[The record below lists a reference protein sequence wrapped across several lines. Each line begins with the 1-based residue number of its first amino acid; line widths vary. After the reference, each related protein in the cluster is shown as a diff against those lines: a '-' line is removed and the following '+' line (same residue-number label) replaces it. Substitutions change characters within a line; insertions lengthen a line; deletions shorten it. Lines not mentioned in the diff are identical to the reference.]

1 MSEIQVNKG
10 VITAPA
16 GSTAQTELGR
26 DVSSVI
32 WHETDSRNTP
42 IISLL
47 GGKLFQEGDDK
58 ESSVPAII
66 KKEAATEYKYDVI
79 EKDALG
85 RSWVGGAAVAS
96 TSEETVP
103 FASAAGIDAGM
114 ILRKQDK
121 DTPEVIMCITY
132 TSSTEIEA
140 KRNLGSTA
148 YEIAGGDTWKCVG
161 FAQKDGGSKRG
172 VRTVIAA
179 ARTRY
184 LQVQRNT
191 FGITMQLQNSD
202 EVVNVKAWSEEM
214 KIAAREHNLD
224 KEGTF
229 WYGPNADST
238 TDSSSNTVFLARGI
252 LQEIRQYNS
261 GSNVVNLQG
270 SMDEDSFLGNVMEQ
284 IFAKGASKKMGLLD
298 GRFLS
303 KIMGFAVGKQ
313 QLQPSMQET
322 PYGLAIGTLV
332 SVHGIL
338 KIVHQGVS
346 ATYNAASEA
355 GFGLVLEPDRCVY
368 KYLQNMDNRYEEGI
382 QTPGDLVKEAQFYS
396 VCGASLRNRSHHFI
410 VENIG

>member
-1 MSEIQVNKG
+1 MGTEATTYKG
-10 VITAPA
+10 VQTSGTAH
-16 GSTAQTELGR
+16 TELGR

-47 GGKLFQEGDDK
+47 GGKLFQDGNDTETN
-58 ESSVPAII
+58 VPSII
-66 KKEAATEYKYDVI
+66 KKEKATEYKYEVL
-79 EKDALG
+79 EKDALT
-85 RSWVGGAAVAS
+85 RSWTGGAASAS
-96 TSEETVP
+96 TSEETIA
-103 FASAAGIDAGM
+103 FASTSGMQAGM
-114 ILRKQDK
+114 ILRLKSK
-121 DTPEVIMCITY
+121 ATPEVIHVITV

-140 KRNLGSTA
+140 KRNLGGTS
-148 YEIAGGDTWKCVG
+148 YEIPAAGVWKCVG

-172 VRTVIAA
+172 IRTVLAA

-191 FGITMQLQNSD
+191 FGITLQLQNSD
-202 EVVNVKAWSEEM
+202 EVTNVKAWSEEM
-214 KIAAREHNLD
+214 KLAAREHNLD

-238 TDSSSNTVFLARGI
+238 TDASSNTVYLARGI

-261 GSNVVNLQG
+261 QSNVVDLNG
-270 SMDEDSFLGNVMEQ
+270 SMDEEAFLGDVCEK
-284 IFAKGASKKMGLLD
+284 IFATGPSKKMALLD

-303 KIMGFAVGKQ
+303 KIMAFGIGKQ

-346 ATYNAASEA
+346 SIFNASEEA
-355 GFGLVLEPDRCVY
+355 GFGVVIDPDRCVY
-368 KYLQNMDNRYEEGI
+368 KYLDNMDNRYDEGI

-396 VCGASLRNRSHHFI
+396 VCGASLRSRSHHYI